1 MSKQA
6 IFVTSGGI
14 AFFFSFVIS
23 ALNFSVIYYL
33 TDVGIDFAM
42 RNARIKQKLSKI
54 NSRDG
59 ENFCHDFLL
68 EENKNEL
75 LFKNT
80 LLEYGSNIDC
90 YIDENGNDI
99 KSLKKSV
106 GVILSSIHNENR
118 RHKLI

>member
-1 MSKQA
+1 
-6 IFVTSGGI
+6 
-14 AFFFSFVIS
+14 
-23 ALNFSVIYYL
+23 
-33 TDVGIDFAM
+33 M